1 MVNVS
6 QVESS
11 VHQRQSRAGA
21 CLQDELNA
29 QILVTRDVLCSELSS
44 LVNIGLEVSILSKVL
59 ADCCPASNFCS
70 VPHETFNM
78 QPTPFQQQKMEKYE
92 IRKTTYNNTWKT
104 DLMGATCANPLCK
117 LLILIFFR

>member
-6 QVESS
+6 QAESS

-44 LVNIGLEVSILSKVL
+44 LVKIGLEVSILSKNSRGLLPSVQL
-59 ADCCPASNFCS
+59 LFCS
-70 VPHETFNM
+70 SRDVQHAADSISAAEDG
-78 QPTPFQQQKMEKYE
+78 EV
-92 IRKTTYNNTWKT
+92 
-104 DLMGATCANPLCK
+104 
-117 LLILIFFR
+117 